1 MNYKFYEEQVKLL
14 LKVLPI
20 VASEK
25 VFALKGGTAINFFF
39 RDLPRLSVDIDLTY
53 IPVEDR
59 NISIININIALT
71 NISEKIKKTGLK
83 VFERGNNSGLKK
95 LDISDNK
102 VSIKIEPNY
111 LLRGSVYEP
120 ERLKVSQTVSDKFG
134 MSSYMNVLN
143 FNELYG
149 GKICAALDRQHPRDL
164 FDIKLLVENEGFT
177 RDIIKTFLV
186 YLISHNR
193 PINEML
199 NPNFSQIETVF
210 KNEFQGM
217 TVIPVRLDE
226 LIEVRELMVKS
237 IINSLTDKDKQF
249 LLSFK
254 KGTPDWK
261 LFEFQNAKNLPAVL
275 WKLKNIH
282 EMKPNKHKEQLNKL
296 VVILENV

>member
-14 LKVLPI
+14 LRVLPI

-53 IPVEDR
+53 IPIEDR
-59 NISIININIALT
+59 NTSIININSSLG

-83 VFERGNNSGLKK
+83 VFERGNNSELKK

-102 VSIKIEPNY
+102 ASIKIEPNY
-111 LLRGSVYEP
+111 LLRGAIYEP
-120 ERLKVSQTVSDKFG
+120 KRLKISKTVSDKFG
-134 MSSYMNVLN
+134 MSAYMNVLN

-164 FDIKLLVENEGFT
+164 FDIKLLIENEGFT

-199 NPNFSQIETVF
+199 NPNFFQIETIF

-217 TVIPVRLDE
+217 TLIPVKLDE
-226 LIEVRELMVKS
+226 LIELREIMIKS

-254 KGTPDWK
+254 KGIPEWN
-261 LFEFQNAKNLPAVL
+261 LLEFENCKNLPAIL
-275 WKLKNIH
+275 WKLKNIQD
-282 EMKPNKHKEQLNKL
+282 MSKTKHKEQLNKL
-296 VVILENV
+296 IEVLK